1 MAGAGFAVTRELL
14 DWLEGLAS
22 NGAFVVTAD
31 GTGGFS
37 PQVDKLVRAM
47 HTVLAGGEVEVVVKT
62 LGDSTT
68 RQKLDARLDAALGA
82 ASVGNEALT
91 SFTP

>member
-1 MAGAGFAVTRELL
+1 MAGAGFAVSRELL

-37 PQVDKLVRAM
+37 PPVDKLVRAV

-62 LGDSTT
+62 PGDPGR
-68 RQKLDARLDAALGA
+68 RQELDASLDAALGA
-82 ASVGNEALT
+82 ASVSNRTLG
-91 SFTP
+91 SFIP